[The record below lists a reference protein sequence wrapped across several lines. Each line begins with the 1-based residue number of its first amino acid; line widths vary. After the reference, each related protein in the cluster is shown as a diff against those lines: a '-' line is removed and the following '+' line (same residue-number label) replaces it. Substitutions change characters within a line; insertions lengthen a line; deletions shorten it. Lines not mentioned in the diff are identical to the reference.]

1 MSKVVPLGATW
12 DATAA
17 LSAALEETLPE
28 EQVMVIVRKADR
40 TCWKY
45 MANITN
51 MEVHWEAA
59 QLQDDIM
66 KGRYKG

>member
-12 DATAA
+12 DAVAA
-17 LSAALEETLPE
+17 LSSALEETLPE
-28 EQVMVIVRKADR
+28 ESIMIVVRKTDGTR
-40 TCWKY
+40 CKY

-59 QLQDDIM
+59 QLQNDIM
-66 KGRYKG
+66 SGRNKQ

>member
-12 DATAA
+12 DAVAA
-17 LSAALEETLPE
+17 LNSALEETLPE
-28 EQVMVIVRKADR
+28 EQVMVVVRKTDGTR
-40 TCWKY
+40 CKY
-45 MANITN
+45 MANINN

-66 KGRYKG
+66 KGR

>member
-17 LSAALEETLPE
+17 LNSALEETLPE
-28 EQVMVIVRKADR
+28 EQVMVVVRKADGTR
-40 TCWKY
+40 CKY

>member
-12 DATAA
+12 DAVAA
-17 LSAALEETLPE
+17 LNSALEETLPE
-28 EQVMVIVRKADR
+28 EQLMVVVHKVDGTR
-40 TCWKY
+40 CKY

-66 KGRYKG
+66 KGR

>member
-17 LSAALEETLPE
+17 LNAALEETLPD
-28 EQVMVIVRKADR
+28 EQVMVVVRKANGDR
-40 TCWKY
+40 CKY

-66 KGRYKG
+66 KGRYTG

>member
-12 DATAA
+12 DAVAA
-17 LSAALEETLPE
+17 LNSALEETLPE
-28 EQVMVIVRKADR
+28 EQVMVVVRKVDGTR
-40 TCWKY
+40 CKY
-45 MANITN
+45 MANINN

-66 KGRYKG
+66 KGR